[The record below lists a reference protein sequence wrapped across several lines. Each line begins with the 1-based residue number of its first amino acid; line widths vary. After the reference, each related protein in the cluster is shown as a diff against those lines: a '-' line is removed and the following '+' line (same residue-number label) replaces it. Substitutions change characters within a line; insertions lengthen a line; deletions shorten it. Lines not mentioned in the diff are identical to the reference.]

1 MAAVTS
7 VGILPSQ
14 AEGKASKQA
23 RSAGF
28 EAQLTQAARERP
40 GSSVAVQRMKTPLSG
55 GQAADALGRAWQSVT
70 GERPSKRAI
79 AVVTAQWAHETG
91 RGRAMHNFNFGGI
104 KGAGPAGL
112 TAQLETRE
120 GWGENA
126 QRITASFRAYSTATE
141 GAEDFISLLARR
153 YPKALEAAKA
163 GDANGFVKSLHAG
176 GYFTDNPA
184 AYGRSV
190 SALAEQAMSQ
200 GFDAIGGAAGATR
213 AWFAVREQSGVFP
226 DALERMSGQMD
237 QLAFVDGMALA
248 EELGRAAMRVAA
260 EGEGDRERERD
271 DARDDAVRDARRD
284 D

>member
-7 VGILPSQ
+7 VGILPPQ
-14 AEGKASKQA
+14 AEGTATKQA
-23 RSAGF
+23 PSAGF
-28 EAQLTQAARERP
+28 EAELTQAAHKRP
-40 GSSVAVQRMKTPLSG
+40 GSRVAVQRMKTPISG
-55 GQAADALGRAWQSVT
+55 SQAADALGRAWQSVT
-70 GERPSKRAI
+70 GERPSKRAV

-120 GWGENA
+120 GWGANA
-126 QRITASFRAYSTATE
+126 QRITANFRAYSTATE

-163 GDANGFVKSLHAG
+163 GDADGFVKHLHAG

-190 SALAEQAMSQ
+190 SSLADQAMSQ
-200 GFDAIGGAAGATR
+200 GFDAVGGAAGATR
-213 AWFAVREQSGVFP
+213 AWFAVREHSGVFP
-226 DALERMSGQMD
+226 DALERLSGQMD

-248 EELGRAAMRVAA
+248 DELGRAALRV
-260 EGEGDRERERD
+260 GVEGDAERARERRD
-271 DARDDAVRDARRD
+271 GKDDD
-284 D
+284 

>member
-1 MAAVTS
+1 
-7 VGILPSQ
+7 
-14 AEGKASKQA
+14 
-23 RSAGF
+23 
-28 EAQLTQAARERP
+28 
-40 GSSVAVQRMKTPLSG
+40 MKTPLSG
-55 GQAADALGRAWQSVT
+55 GQAADALSRAWQSIT
-70 GERPSKRAI
+70 GEQPSKRAV

-153 YPKALEAAKA
+153 YPAALEAARA
-163 GDANGFVKSLHAG
+163 GDAESFVQRLHAG

-190 SALAEQAMSQ
+190 SSLADQAMNQ

-213 AWFAVREQSGVFP
+213 VWSAVREKNGVFP
-226 DALERMSGQMD
+226 DALERLTGQMD
-237 QLAFVDGMALA
+237 QVAFVDGMALA
-248 EELGRAAMRVAA
+248 DELGRAALRAA
-260 EGEGDRERERD
+260 ADAESRNERERD
-271 DARDDAVRDARRD
+271 EARTDD
-284 D
+284 